1 MERAAS
7 VRSPPQISASKFMS
21 VDSSAPDGASAP
33 DAPSKFRRARASS
46 ENPDGSERASRP
58 VTAWA
63 GQSLLKASSRVP
75 LSWLHALARTVAGA
89 SGWMPTRERRLTR
102 INVALCFPE
111 LSPAQRAAFV
121 RASLAQTAC
130 MAAELGH
137 LWLRPVPEVL
147 ARIVD
152 VRGEEHIVR
161 AMKTGRGAIFAGPHL
176 GAWELAG
183 LWLGTRYPITTLYR
197 PPRVREM
204 EAFYSAARRRGGA
217 KLFPAD
223 ASGVRAVFQALGRGE
238 GVAILPDQD
247 PGRGAGVFVPFFG
260 VAANTTTLLS
270 RIASRSKASVMI
282 VFAERLARGGYRVH
296 VHPCSDEIAGAD
308 LERGARALN
317 ADIETC
323 VRMCPEQYLW
333 SYKRFKFQP
342 PGSPDLY
349 RGPRAGV

>member
-1 MERAAS
+1 
-7 VRSPPQISASKFMS
+7 MS
-21 VDSSAPDGASAP
+21 VDSTAPSQDGDAGATPEKSATSGSAPQ
-33 DAPSKFRRARASS
+33 FRRARAAH

-58 VTAWA
+58 VTAWF
-63 GQSLLKASSRVP
+63 GQALLRASSRLP
-75 LSWLHALARTVAGA
+75 ISLLHSVAAGIARST
-89 SGWMPTRERRLTR
+89 SRLPTRENRLPR
-102 INVALCFPE
+102 INIDLCFPE
-111 LSPAQRAAFV
+111 LSPAERARLV
-121 RASLAQTAC
+121 RASLAQTAR

-137 LWLRPVPEVL
+137 LWLRPVPEIL
-147 ARIVD
+147 ARVVD
-152 VRGEEHIVR
+152 VRGEEHIQR
-161 AMKTGRGAIFAGPHL
+161 ALQSGRGAVFAGPHL

-183 LWLGTRYPITTLYR
+183 LWLGSRYPITTLYR

-204 EAFYSAARRRGGA
+204 EEFYSAARKRAGA

-260 VAANTTTLLS
+260 VAANTTTLIS
-270 RIASRSKASVMI
+270 RIASRNGASVMI
-282 VFAERLARGGYRVH
+282 VFAERLPRSAGYRIH
-296 VHPCSDEIAGAD
+296 VHPCSPEVSGSD

-323 VRMCPEQYLW
+323 VRQHPDQYLW

-349 RGPRAGV
+349 RKR